1 MARLPGVAEIPLI
14 YPMVA
19 SIPAMVTTR
28 SGLSEK
34 LVTISPESL
43 VTMLRN
49 DWSPWSGIR
58 TTLNAKGR
66 NASVTV
72 GYNAWLGSI
81 PSDVLTIPRLAYTV
95 LGVEE

>member
-28 SGLSEK
+28 SGLSGN

-49 DWSPWSGIR
+49 SW
-58 TTLNAKGR
+58 
-66 NASVTV
+66 
-72 GYNAWLGSI
+72 
-81 PSDVLTIPRLAYTV
+81 
-95 LGVEE
+95 

>member
-1 MARLPGVAEIPLI
+1 MTRLPDVAESPLF

-28 SGLSEK
+28 SGLSGI

-49 DWSPWSGIR
+49 GW
-58 TTLNAKGR
+58 
-66 NASVTV
+66 
-72 GYNAWLGSI
+72 
-81 PSDVLTIPRLAYTV
+81 
-95 LGVEE
+95 

>member
-1 MARLPGVAEIPLI
+1 MARLPGVAQIPLI

-28 SGLSEK
+28 SGLSGN

-49 DWSPWSGIR
+49 GW
-58 TTLNAKGR
+58 
-66 NASVTV
+66 
-72 GYNAWLGSI
+72 
-81 PSDVLTIPRLAYTV
+81 
-95 LGVEE
+95 